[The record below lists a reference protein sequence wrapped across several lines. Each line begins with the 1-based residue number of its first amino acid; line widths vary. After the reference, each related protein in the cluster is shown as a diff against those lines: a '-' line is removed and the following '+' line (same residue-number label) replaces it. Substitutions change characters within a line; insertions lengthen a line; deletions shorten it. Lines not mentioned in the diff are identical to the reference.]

1 MQFTLDK
8 SKITESVDKM
18 TLADAPKAPQTTA
31 RVATSADELVVTA
44 QRSEEERKRAEEAML
59 CSLQNK
65 DACTM
70 CSS

>member
-1 MQFTLDK
+1 
-8 SKITESVDKM
+8 M
-18 TLADAPKAPQTTA
+18 TLSDAPQAPQTTA